1 LLQTPGLLEHK
12 LLQLRRLGVTEAAQ
26 PEVASNDLLVLGDRR
41 LPFAVEIDQ
50 ARFDPQLR
58 CTEAH
63 QLVEDLKWLLPWE
76 AIEEPDEAELVGKAE
91 PVVETP
97 TLADLCGV
105 VLGQGGGAFE
115 LMAREHCPCDA
126 TAINFNLWPGLRPSL
141 ELLQNQGFQQAI
153 PGRFLARRGL

>member
-1 LLQTPGLLEHK
+1 MLQTPGLLEHK
-12 LLQLRRLGVTEAAQ
+12 LLQLRRLGVTEGAQ
-26 PEVASNDLLVLGDRR
+26 PEVASNDLLVLGDCW

-58 CTEAH
+58 RTEAH
-63 QLVEDLKWLLPWE
+63 QLVKDLEWLLPWE

-105 VLGQGGGAFE
+105 VLSQGGGAFE
-115 LMAREHCPCDA
+115 LMAREHCPCVA
-126 TAINFNLWPGLRPSL
+126 TAINFNLWPDLRPAL

-153 PGRFLARRGL
+153 QGGVFGQGGL